1 MLLSDCLR
9 SWVMDEGGARLGR
22 LRDLSFIPDPARP
35 AVTGL
40 LVDERRVPWSG
51 VISFREERVI
61 VRPGGDAAEPAGERR
76 LARDILDTQIFDVAG
91 KRLTRVGDVLLEP
104 VGSALFVAAV
114 EIGAAPV
121 LRRLGLR
128 RLAGRLREERIE
140 WSELH
145 HAALPAHTLRLER
158 AREKHMPPGRRFG
171 RVLSLRRRAPA

>member
-61 VRPGGDAAEPAGERR
+61 VRPRR
-76 LARDILDTQIFDVAG
+76 
-91 KRLTRVGDVLLEP
+91 
-104 VGSALFVAAV
+104 
-114 EIGAAPV
+114 
-121 LRRLGLR
+121 
-128 RLAGRLREERIE
+128 
-140 WSELH
+140 
-145 HAALPAHTLRLER
+145 
-158 AREKHMPPGRRFG
+158 
-171 RVLSLRRRAPA
+171 